1 MRLLSLAT
9 ALSSLIATV
18 SASIPSTY
26 TLVADG
32 GWTVVTDGS
41 MYPTTTLIRLY
52 LYYIPKY

>member
-32 GWTVVTDGS
+32 GWTLVTEE
-41 MYPTTTLIRLY
+41 
-52 LYYIPKY
+52 